1 MAGRMRVSL
10 GGEVRGAA
18 AGTQGQ
24 AVRAVREGSQWQ
36 TVEAEPQR
44 EPRCAYC
51 GGGRGVA
58 EQESGKKEQDE
69 TETGTVC

>member
-10 GGEVRGAA
+10 GGEVGGAA

-24 AVRAVREGSQWQ
+24 A
-36 TVEAEPQR
+36 VEAEPQR

>member
-1 MAGRMRVSL
+1 MAGRMRASL
-10 GGEVRGAA
+10 GRVGV

-24 AVRAVREGSQWQ
+24 AGRAVREGSQGQ
-36 TVEAEPQR
+36 AVEAELKR

-58 EQESGKKEQDE
+58 E
-69 TETGTVC
+69 